1 MSSESDVK
9 SFKKESKSKKN
20 EKEDEEEM
28 SSQKVNG
35 NVDNLDY
42 LLFSG
47 EFERISRS
55 KAKELHIEHRLN
67 VPIQLENRGIIKKS
81 TEKIR
86 DKFMKKTNYKIK
98 PILIENINWEEELD
112 KILHFLIDIYTKQ
125 EEHGKSE
132 NEIKKKISFLETICE
147 KCQAEIQTQAE
158 SNLDNLAK
166 KGKSFKAVSFLLK
179 CLESSKIL
187 TDMVIVITFFRNSTS
202 F

>member
-1 MSSESDVK
+1 M
-9 SFKKESKSKKN
+9 KKEDKSKKTENGVN
-20 EKEDEEEM
+20 EHA
-28 SSQKVNG
+28 SSLIVNG
-35 NVDNLDY
+35 TVDNLDY

-55 KAKELHIEHRLN
+55 KAKELNIEHKLN
-67 VPIQLENRGIIKKS
+67 IPIQLENRGIIKKS

-86 DKFMKKTNYKIK
+86 DKFMKKTSSKNK
-98 PILIENINWEEELD
+98 PIIIENKNWEEELEV
-112 KILHFLIDIYTKQ
+112 ILQFLVDIYTKQ

-158 SNLDNLAK
+158 NNLDNLAK

-187 TDMVIVITFFRNSTS
+187 TDMVFIKLFFHFSIFFRFS
-202 F
+202 